1 MRYRLRKDTVT
12 GDENIYHI
20 AYGIDVYSRL
30 GKKVKS
36 IKDVCFDKEKME
48 EFIEQCNQNNP
59 KDLDYAILQFV
70 DSE

>member
-12 GDENIYHI
+12 SEENMCHI
-20 AYGIDVYSRL
+20 AYGVDVYSRS

-48 EFIEQCNQNNP
+48 EFIEECNQNNP